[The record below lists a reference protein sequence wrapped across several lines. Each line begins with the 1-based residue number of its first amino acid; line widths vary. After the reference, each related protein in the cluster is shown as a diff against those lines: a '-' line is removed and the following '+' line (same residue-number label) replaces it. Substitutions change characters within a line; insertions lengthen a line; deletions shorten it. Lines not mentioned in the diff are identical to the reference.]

1 MKIKLFRILP
11 FVFLPF
17 YSIYAQN
24 DKSAIMGTWKL
35 VHSVHGGKK
44 EPMEDLI
51 KLKYITKE
59 HYSWVICTKKNR
71 IIRDAMGGNYVYDG
85 KNSYTEMVDFAG
97 VGMVNYLDKVH
108 KFKVEIK
115 GDKMHLSGTMA
126 DKIFIDE
133 IWVRYSSKK

>member
-85 KNSYTEMVDFAG
+85 NDGEWRPLTPGDF
-97 VGMVNYLDKVH
+97 VGASQNT
-108 KFKVEIK
+108 FTFTPPTI
-115 GDKMHLSGTMA
+115 SGYRN
-126 DKIFIDE
+126 INL
-133 IWVRYSSKK
+133 